1 MAADLSMWG
10 SGCGFGEVCGLSGN
24 RLSGGEVAL
33 AVIFTIGCVVDSGS
47 GFGEVCGLSGGRL
60 CLL

>member
-33 AVIFTIGCVVDSGS
+33 AVIFTIGCVVDSGC
-47 GFGEVCGLSGGRL
+47 GFGEV
-60 CLL
+60 